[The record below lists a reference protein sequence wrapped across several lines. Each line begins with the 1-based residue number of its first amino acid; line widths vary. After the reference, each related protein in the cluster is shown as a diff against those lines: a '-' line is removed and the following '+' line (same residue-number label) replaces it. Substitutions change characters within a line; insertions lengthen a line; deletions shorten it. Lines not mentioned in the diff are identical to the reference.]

1 VRKKVKECVSNGARV
16 LYGEADGG
24 KAQESTASTEETFY
38 NPVVLTDVGSNN
50 PGADTEIFGPV
61 FTIMEACES
70 AEECVQLS
78 NSSRFGLGSAVF
90 TDTTQSEEIA
100 RGEQV
105 ALQLDA
111 GLSYVNDFV
120 KSDPSMPFGGV
131 KASGFGRECGSHGVH
146 EFCNIKT
153 VVVSK
158 YAGKAKVDLEIPPY
172 SK

>member
-1 VRKKVKECVSNGARV
+1 MDSA
-16 LYGEADGG
+16 A
-24 KAQESTASTEETFY
+24 
-38 NPVVLTDVGSNN
+38 
-50 PGADTEIFGPV
+50 
-61 FTIMEACES
+61 S
-70 AEECVQLS
+70 AEDCIRMCN
-78 NSSRFGLGSAVF
+78 NSKFGLGSAVF
-90 TDTTQSEEIA
+90 ADPNNAEEMKK
-100 RGEQV
+100 GEDV

-158 YAGKAKVDLEIPPY
+158 YAGKAKVGLEIP
-172 SK
+172 